1 VKTERVVVKNAT
13 LRGRTGL
20 WSILVED
27 GRIGEI
33 SKNLKEGKT
42 GIVLDAG
49 GSLVTESFAI
59 AHLHL
64 DKVRTADRTP
74 KDALYAYQRGNM
86 DTRTSISLA
95 SALKRD
101 YNRREIASRARG
113 MLEEAL
119 QNGVTHLRAFA
130 DTGTRG
136 KLEAVKALLEL
147 KDSFK
152 GRVSL
157 QIVAFPQEGIETDPG
172 AEDYV
177 EDAIKA
183 GADVVGGIPWL
194 ETSTQRQ
201 QKHID
206 KMFSIAKR
214 FDRPLAMLVD
224 DEGDPKLRTLEM
236 LARKTIH
243 EGWQGK
249 VQACHA
255 RAMGSYGGEHS
266 RSVAQLC
273 AKAGVGIVTSPH
285 TGPISTRVDLLQ
297 KSGVVVALGQDD
309 CSDAYYPY
317 GRCNMLEVAF
327 LASHLLRMMG
337 PSEVAELYDM
347 VTNNPAKIM
356 NVPDFG
362 LRQGAT
368 ANLIVLRQKTLV
380 EALAY
385 QARPKLVISHGI
397 AQSSGTI

>member
-1 VKTERVVVKNAT
+1 
-13 LRGRTGL
+13 
-20 WSILVED
+20 
-27 GRIGEI
+27 
-33 SKNLKEGKT
+33 
-42 GIVLDAG
+42 
-49 GSLVTESFAI
+49 
-59 AHLHL
+59 
-64 DKVRTADRTP
+64 
-74 KDALYAYQRGNM
+74 M
-86 DTRTSISLA
+86 DTRRSILLA
-95 SALKRD
+95 SSLKGD
-101 YNRREIASRARG
+101 YDSREIASRARA

-136 KLEAVKALLEL
+136 KIEAVKALLEL

-201 QKHID
+201 RKHID

-249 VQACHA
+249 VQACQA
-255 RAMGSYGGEHS
+255 RAMGSYDGEYS
-266 RSVAQLC
+266 RSVARLC

-285 TGPISTRVDLLQ
+285 TGPIFTRVDLLQ

-337 PSEVAELYDM
+337 PSEVAQLYDM
-347 VTNNPAKIM
+347 VTVNPAKIM

-362 LRQGAT
+362 LRQGAK
-368 ANLIVLRQKTLV
+368 ANLIVLRHKTLV
-380 EALAY
+380 EAFAY
-385 QARPKLVISHGI
+385 QAQPKLVISHGV
-397 AQSSGTI
+397 AQSNGTV